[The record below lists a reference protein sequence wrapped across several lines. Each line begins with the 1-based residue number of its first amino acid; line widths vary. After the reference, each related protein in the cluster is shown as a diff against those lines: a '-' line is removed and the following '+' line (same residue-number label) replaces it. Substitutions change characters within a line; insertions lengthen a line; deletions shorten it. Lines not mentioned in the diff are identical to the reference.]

1 MKSMN
6 EWVIYHNAKCS
17 KSRETL
23 QILKDQGVTPKVVS
37 YLEEVPSEEKLREIL
52 KKLKL
57 SAKDIVRTKEEE
69 FKKAKVDLTDEDSV
83 IKLLIKNPILI
94 ERPIVTRG
102 NHAVIGRPPENVLD
116 LIKEKKDA

>member
-1 MKSMN
+1 MN